1 MIDWPIKSDVRR
13 KCPIFSE
20 SSSESIDRNILSG
33 TVRKSGKDDICP
45 WQWSDFRL
53 FRPLKTDSR
62 LNYRTKY
69 RTLLLISKPHSS
81 NKTTIHVDII
91 LYWTVLI
98 DKYCTDS
105 GQNDSSAGHN
115 LFWSDIFLPDG
126 LKRKR
131 GCLRWYVLTQIFYW
145 SISVTNENAKLR
157 ICVGGFEI
165 ISTMSSNGMIEICRW
180 IHSEVTQVP

>member
-105 GQNDSSAGHN
+105 GQNDSSAGHD
-115 LFWSDIFLPDG
+115 LFSVGHFFTGRFEAEERLFEVICANPNFSLVNIQWE
-126 LKRKR
+126 RK
-131 GCLRWYVLTQIFYW
+131 
-145 SISVTNENAKLR
+145 A
-157 ICVGGFEI
+157 
-165 ISTMSSNGMIEICRW
+165 
-180 IHSEVTQVP
+180 

>member
-20 SSSESIDRNILSG
+20 LSSESIDRNILSG

-69 RTLLLISKPHSS
+69 RTLLLISNLIYQIKNDLCWYH
-81 NKTTIHVDII
+81 I
-91 LYWTVLI
+91 VLNCI
-98 DKYCTDS
+98 D
-105 GQNDSSAGHN
+105 
-115 LFWSDIFLPDG
+115 
-126 LKRKR
+126 R
-131 GCLRWYVLTQIFYW
+131 
-145 SISVTNENAKLR
+145 
-157 ICVGGFEI
+157 
-165 ISTMSSNGMIEICRW
+165 
-180 IHSEVTQVP
+180 

>member
-20 SSSESIDRNILSG
+20 LSSESIDRNILSG

-69 RTLLLISKPHSS
+69 RTLLLISKPPSS
-81 NKTTIHVDII
+81 NKKTIYVDII

-105 GQNDSSAGHN
+105 GQNDSSAGHD
-115 LFWSDIFLPDG
+115 LF
-126 LKRKR
+126 
-131 GCLRWYVLTQIFYW
+131 
-145 SISVTNENAKLR
+145 
-157 ICVGGFEI
+157 
-165 ISTMSSNGMIEICRW
+165 
-180 IHSEVTQVP
+180 